1 MLFLAHTCLLVDE
14 RERETRSYIPKG
26 WFFGFLS
33 LSLSRARAKKKK
45 TKRRTEEAP
54 VAHLPTDASSSSS
67 SSSSFYRPTDRKER
81 RKKGERKMPRRP
93 EKKIVVMVA
102 KGIMCWRENR
112 VEFKKTIKKVSIASS
127 SLFFPPSTKK
137 KKTRAIYSP
146 CRTSLFFSRT
156 PEKTKKT
163 KTCRSLSLFLSV
175 SKHFRQKRR
184 SFKPSRRFVVD
195 RRKRRKREIFFS
207 NTYKTLNSTASF
219 FLFVVRV

>member
-14 RERETRSYIPKG
+14 RERERDSLIHSKRVVC
-26 WFFGFLS
+26 GFS

-67 SSSSFYRPTDRKER
+67 SFYRPTDRKER
-81 RKKGERKMPRRP
+81 RKKENAQKEYQKGLHR
-93 EKKIVVMVA
+93 IV
-102 KGIMCWRENR
+102 
-112 VEFKKTIKKVSIASS
+112 S

-137 KKTRAIYSP
+137 KTTRVIYSP
-146 CRTSLFFSRT
+146 RTSLFFSRT

-175 SKHFRQKRR
+175 SQSTFVKSVVLLNPLSSTEKV
-184 SFKPSRRFVVD
+184 FVVD
-195 RRKRRKREIFFS
+195 RRKKRRKREIFFS
-207 NTYKTLNSTASF
+207 KKKTYKTLNETASF
-219 FLFVVRV
+219 FCC